1 MAAYDEWVQQAKARG
16 LGHFLSTA
24 LDVLE
29 PLGPLGA
36 QAVWISQP
44 ALGLFVPRD
53 MLGALAEAL
62 EQPGGIQRL
71 REQLE
76 D

>member
-1 MAAYDEWVQQAKARG
+1 MDDWIRQAKARG
-16 LGHFLSTA
+16 LAGPLSVL

-36 QAVWISQP
+36 QMLWIAQP
-44 ALGLFVPRD
+44 ASGL
-53 MLGALAEAL
+53 LGAADAVQSLAEAL
-62 EQPGGIQRL
+62 ESPGGVERL
-71 REQLE
+71 RHRLE